1 MKLIRSLITATAL
14 LAACGAL
21 QAQTFSTTT
30 ALPATVP
37 DPLDGC
43 VTQAA
48 PLNLTIPV
56 SGITG
61 PVSSLSVQIGLR
73 AEGVGDVVIV
83 LIAPGGAVSM
93 PLLGRVGANGSLSP
107 GDFSE
112 LSGTYRFVDPSAPG
126 ATSLWAAAAAA
137 ANADVI
143 APGTYYTSEVGGTAT
158 SAGAPTPLN
167 ATFAG
172 LTPAQ
177 INGDWTLRVTDFC
190 QLDATSV
197 QAPAALTLTAAAAPT
212 AVPTLGE
219 GSLVLLV
226 LGCGAVALRRL
237 ARTRQP
243 TT

>member
-73 AEGVGDVVIV
+73 AEGVG
-83 LIAPGGAVSM
+83 AVSM
-93 PLLGRVGANGSLSP
+93 PLLGRVGANGTLSP

-219 GSLVLLV
+219 GSLVLLA

-237 ARTRQP
+237 ARARQP
-243 TT
+243 TA